1 MQVIFFENMPYLGW
15 VCVML
20 KNCTWASLILSTIR
34 DSVNG
39 NGITIFC
46 HHFILL
52 AGVPFESNE
61 LMLGEKVQM
70 HLLAQVRFMYY
81 KIVPMKKC

>member
-1 MQVIFFENMPYLGW
+1 M
-15 VCVML
+15 
-20 KNCTWASLILSTIR
+20 ILSTIR

-52 AGVPFESNE
+52 AGVPFVSNE
-61 LMLGEKVQM
+61 FILGEKVQI
-70 HLLAQVRFMYY
+70 HLLAQVHFIDY
-81 KIVPMKKC
+81 KIFTTKKC